1 MILYRV
7 SLQTGVV
14 RVHRI
19 DALDPR
25 YTEQADETLQGFGPI
40 PGRAPFRV
48 DVFPSMFAVFR
59 GREHLVTCGVG
70 KGRDALWSVMTGL
83 QELQGEAARPS
94 PPKEAHWLA
103 VVEYPGLLQLAPVD
117 RVWLAGFEC
126 AMAAALMRR
135 KA

>member
-1 MILYRV
+1 MTLYRV
-7 SLQTGVV
+7 SLRTGDV
-14 RVHRI
+14 RVHRL

-25 YTEQADETLQGFGPI
+25 ETEQADETLQGFGPI
-40 PGRAPFRV
+40 PRREPFRV

-94 PPKEAHWLA
+94 PPREAHWLA
-103 VVEYPGLLQLAPVD
+103 VVEYPGLQQLAPVD
-117 RVWLAGFEC
+117 RDWLACFEC
-126 AMAAALMRR
+126 AMAAALMRHR
-135 KA
+135 A

>member
-1 MILYRV
+1 MTLYRV
-7 SLQTGVV
+7 SLRTGEV
-14 RVHRI
+14 RVHRF
-19 DALDPR
+19 DAINARDN
-25 YTEQADETLQGFGPI
+25 EQAEETMHGLGVI

-70 KGRDALWSVMTGL
+70 KGRDTLWSVMTGL
-83 QELQGEAARPS
+83 QELQGAAARPS
-94 PPKEAHWLA
+94 PPREAHWLA
-103 VVEYPGLLQLAPVD
+103 VVEYPGLQHLAPVD
-117 RVWLAGFEC
+117 REWLAGFEC